1 MDRLDEMR
9 AFVAVADAR
18 SFTRGAGR
26 LGTSTAQVSK
36 AIARLEDRLGAR
48 LLHRTTRDVSL
59 TDTGQAYLERARELV
74 DTLEALDASVRDTGK
89 PRGLLKLSAPTVFG
103 AAQLAPAL
111 LDFAAAYPE
120 LGLEVSF
127 ADRFVNLVEEGF
139 DAAVRI
145 SRLADSSLTGRKIAE
160 TRVVT
165 LASPAWLEQHGT
177 PASPT
182 ELATSET
189 ILDLNASEPTL
200 WDYGGGA
207 FRFDVRVSGRL
218 RFSDLT
224 LCLAAARAGFGVAR
238 ACYIPIHVT
247 WRRRSAPWSTSWPG
261 ASTASRNGTAGGASP
276 YPLFL
281 SPAAMPLMVR
291 WTPSRTAS
299 SVSPA
304 RRRRISSIC
313 RWLSGSI

>member
-1 MDRLDEMR
+1 MDRLDDMR

-18 SFTRGAGR
+18 SFTRGAAR
-26 LGTSTAQVSK
+26 LGVSPAQVSK
-36 AIARLEDRLGAR
+36 AVARLEDRLGAR

-59 TDTGQAYLERARELV
+59 TDVGQAYLERARELS
-74 DTLEALDASVRDTGK
+74 DSFQALEASVQDTGT

-103 AAQLAPAL
+103 ATQLAPAL

-127 ADRFVNLVEEGF
+127 ANRFVNLVEEGF

-160 TRVVT
+160 TRAMT

-182 ELATSET
+182 ELAMRDC
-189 ILDLNASEPTL
+189 ILDLNTAEPTL
-200 WDYGGGA
+200 WSYGGGA

-224 LCLAAARAGFGVAR
+224 LCLAAARAGLGVAR
-238 ACYIPIHVT
+238 APAFAAAEDLRAGRLKAILVEHEPDPIGVHVL
-247 WRRRSAPWSTSWPG
+247 
-261 ASTASRNGTAGGASP
+261 
-276 YPLFL
+276 YPHPRHLAAKVRALVDFL
-281 SPAAMPLMVR
+281 
-291 WTPSRTAS
+291 
-299 SVSPA
+299 A
-304 RRRRISSIC
+304 RRFNGDPEWHQGWS
-313 RWLSGSI
+313 